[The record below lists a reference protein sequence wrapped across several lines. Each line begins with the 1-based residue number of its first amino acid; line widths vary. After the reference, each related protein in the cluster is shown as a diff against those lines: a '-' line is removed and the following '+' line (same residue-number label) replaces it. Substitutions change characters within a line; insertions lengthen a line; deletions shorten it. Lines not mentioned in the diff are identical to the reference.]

1 MSRRSKKGQGAKRP
15 AAKEQS
21 RGKLRIA
28 AAAAA
33 LTASMLVSGC
43 ERREPITYNL
53 EAVRSTEAAGE
64 AALVS
69 EEYQVVSSHWY
80 EYQGLGQWMGG
91 GATASV
97 LETEPGKLIVF
108 TEGEEGSFQW
118 RDVYYAYG
126 FFDTEEMRGREADG
140 GSPFVIAPVLMS
152 ADGTAVAYQDMRDD
166 GYMLALSQMGQETIL
181 LDGGGRIYEDDE
193 AIGPEAEYDWSR
205 FEYCWSAD
213 GRQLFY
219 YKMTRRDNIPGDETV
234 QSEEETVQE
243 GEDGEE
249 DRENEILEPERGTA
263 EGDVLMFP
271 CGVFGY
277 DRDSGQVREIW
288 EPMVVEISGDSTQVA
303 SIAADAAD
311 GQAVMFILFND
322 ENSGQDILLWKDGE
336 EESMRLLDLQDD
348 PRLQIRMSDGI
359 YYCRDNGE
367 ILRCAISGDEQETLL
382 YVGSGLETFL
392 VTEDESRIFTVE
404 MRGET
409 EDICLYTRDGE
420 GNWRKQVLYVGAE
433 GARYLQLSADGSEL
447 LAECPG
453 ASGTMA
459 LVLSFGVSNAAE

>member
-1 MSRRSKKGQGAKRP
+1 MSRRSKKGQSAKRP

-53 EAVRSTEAAGE
+53 EAVRPTEAAGE

-263 EGDVLMFP
+263 EGGRTYVSL
-271 CGVFGY
+271 
-277 DRDSGQVREIW
+277 RR
-288 EPMVVEISGDSTQVA
+288 
-303 SIAADAAD
+303 
-311 GQAVMFILFND
+311 
-322 ENSGQDILLWKDGE
+322 LW
-336 EESMRLLDLQDD
+336 L
-348 PRLQIRMSDGI
+348 
-359 YYCRDNGE
+359 
-367 ILRCAISGDEQETLL
+367 
-382 YVGSGLETFL
+382 
-392 VTEDESRIFTVE
+392 
-404 MRGET
+404 
-409 EDICLYTRDGE
+409 
-420 GNWRKQVLYVGAE
+420 
-433 GARYLQLSADGSEL
+433 
-447 LAECPG
+447 
-453 ASGTMA
+453 
-459 LVLSFGVSNAAE
+459 

>member
-1 MSRRSKKGQGAKRP
+1 MTRIKTLLMAAVIFAAFVLGGCGAASPMDTAEEIKT
-15 AAKEQS
+15 ELGGYS
-21 RGKLRIA
+21 SLT
-28 AAAAA
+28 
-33 LTASMLVSGC
+33 LTASITASYENCVYDFKIKCVSGDAG
-43 ERREPITYNL
+43 L
-53 EAVRSTEAAGE
+53 E
-64 AALVS
+64 
-69 EEYQVVSSHWY
+69 
-80 EYQGLGQWMGG
+80 
-91 GATASV
+91 
-97 LETEPGKLIVF
+97 I
-108 TEGEEGSFQW
+108 
-118 RDVYYAYG
+118 
-126 FFDTEEMRGREADG
+126 
-140 GSPFVIAPVLMS
+140 
-152 ADGTAVAYQDMRDD
+152 
-166 GYMLALSQMGQETIL
+166 
-181 LDGGGRIYEDDE
+181 
-193 AIGPEAEYDWSR
+193 
-205 FEYCWSAD
+205 
-213 GRQLFY
+213 
-219 YKMTRRDNIPGDETV
+219 
-234 QSEEETVQE
+234 
-243 GEDGEE
+243 
-249 DRENEILEPERGTA
+249 EILEPERETA
-263 EGDVLMFP
+263 GGDVLMFP

-392 VTEDESRIFTVE
+392 VTEDESRVFTVE